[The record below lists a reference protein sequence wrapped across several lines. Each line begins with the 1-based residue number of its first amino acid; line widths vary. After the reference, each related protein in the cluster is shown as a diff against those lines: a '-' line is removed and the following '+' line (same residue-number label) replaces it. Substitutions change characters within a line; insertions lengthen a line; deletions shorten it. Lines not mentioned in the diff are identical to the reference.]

1 MKKIIYPLAIALGA
15 ISFAPNASAI
25 PGYTRQTGMACESC
39 HFQSFPA
46 LNETGRAFKSGG
58 YTMMGSQ
65 KDIKGSDGLSLPE
78 TLNAGVVIKVRYQKS
93 NGKRSAPLP
102 APTAKNDGQLQMFDE
117 MLFMVG
123 GRVGEN
129 VGVQLESNLL
139 GGDPLVENFKMPF
152 IFDVGGVNVGII
164 PFTTGNGKDGQ
175 GAAYGF
181 ELLNTG
187 AVRGARIMEARAS
200 FSAQQYIGTGSKAE
214 GFALVAS
221 NAQYFA
227 NITKWS
233 PRNVGESSG
242 SPTANYFRL
251 GFTPTVAG
259 WDLGM
264 GVQSWSGK
272 ATQHATATTVTDIKT
287 EAFALDAQ
295 AQGELA
301 GMPVGIY
308 LTHANASASKTGE
321 TPNLFNGNTKAKRA
335 TTIAGQLGVLP
346 GKSTLLMA
354 YRVAD
359 NGKAANNGDNS
370 LMIGGTYHVIQNVQ
384 LQLNHEIFA
393 GSAYA
398 GTPPNGNRLT
408 TLMLFAAF

>member
-1 MKKIIYPLAIALGA
+1 MKNIIYTLVIALAAIAF
-15 ISFAPNASAI
+15 SPNASAI
-25 PGYTRQTGMACESC
+25 PGYSRQTNMACESC

-46 LNETGRAFKSGG
+46 LNATGRAFKSGG

-65 KDIKGSDGLSLPE
+65 ATIEGSDGLSLPE
-78 TLNAGVVIKVRYQKS
+78 TLNAGVVMKIRYQKS
-93 NGKRSAPLP
+93 NGNRSTPLP
-102 APTAKNDGQLQMFDE
+102 ARTTNNDGQLQMFDE
-117 MLFMVG
+117 LLFMVG

-129 VGVQLESNLL
+129 VGVQLESDLL
-139 GGDPLVENFKMPF
+139 GGNPVVKNFKMPF
-152 IFDVGGVNVGII
+152 IFDVGGVNAGVI
-164 PFTTGNGKDGQ
+164 PFVTDGQ
-175 GAAYGF
+175 GVAYGF

-187 AVRGARIMEARAS
+187 AVRGQRIMEARGS

-221 NAQYFA
+221 NDLYFA
-227 NITKWS
+227 NISKWS
-233 PRNVGESSG
+233 PRSVGQNKG

-251 GFTPTVAG
+251 GFTPTVAD
-259 WDLGM
+259 WDLGL
-264 GVQSWSGK
+264 GVQSWSGI
-272 ATQHATATTVTDIKT
+272 ATQSAAGVTVTDVKT

-308 LTHANASASKTGE
+308 LTHANASASKAGE
-321 TPNLFNGNTKAKRA
+321 APNLFNSQAKAERA

-346 GKSTLLMA
+346 GKSTLQMA

-359 NGKAANNGDNS
+359 NGKATGNGDNS
-370 LMIGGTYHVIQNVQ
+370 LMIGGTYHIIQNVQ
-384 LQLNHEIFA
+384 LQLNHEIFS

-398 GTPPNGNRLT
+398 GTPANGNRLT
-408 TLMLFAAF
+408 TLMLFAAY